1 MIKLGTKTSCIEVDM
16 YELENLIREE
26 YNNPLYSIV
35 AAEELKNYTKQT
47 YDIDFGEE
55 IDEYELEE
63 IEKFKSGNGIQ
74 QHITFALMQDMV
86 NRKVIPAGEY
96 LVDVSW

>member
-1 MIKLGTKTSCIEVDM
+1 MIELGTKASFIEVDM
-16 YELENLIREE
+16 YELENLIRKE
-26 YNNPLYSIV
+26 YNKPLYSIV
-35 AAEELKNYTKQT
+35 ASEELKNYTKQT
-47 YDIDFGEE
+47 YDIYLGEE
-55 IDEYELEE
+55 IDEYELEQ
-63 IEKFKSGNGIQ
+63 IEKFKSGSGME